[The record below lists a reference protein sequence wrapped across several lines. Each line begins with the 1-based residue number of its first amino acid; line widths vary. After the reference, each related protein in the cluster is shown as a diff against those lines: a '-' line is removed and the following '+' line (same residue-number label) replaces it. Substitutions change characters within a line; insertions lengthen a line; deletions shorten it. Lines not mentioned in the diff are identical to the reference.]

1 MREKWQ
7 KESTNNNNGQQQQV
21 EGKMKEVEEKKEEG
35 REEEQYAGKEGRACA
50 HAQSKMPSPKR
61 IRCVTAT

>member
-1 MREKWQ
+1 MREKCL

-21 EGKMKEVEEKKEEG
+21 EGEKKKEEQ
-35 REEEQYAGKEGRACA
+35 RKEKEWYAGKEGRACA

>member
-1 MREKWQ
+1 MREKCL
-7 KESTNNNNGQQQQV
+7 KESTNNNNGQQQPV
-21 EGKMKEVEEKKEEG
+21 EGEKEEEKEQKKEKE
-35 REEEQYAGKEGRACA
+35 RYAGKEGRACA

>member
-1 MREKWQ
+1 MREKCL

-21 EGKMKEVEEKKEEG
+21 EGEKKEE
-35 REEEQYAGKEGRACA
+35 EQKKEKEWYAGKEGRACA

>member
-1 MREKWQ
+1 MREKCL

-21 EGKMKEVEEKKEEG
+21 EGEKEEEKEQKKEKEW
-35 REEEQYAGKEGRACA
+35 YAGKEGRACA

>member
-1 MREKWQ
+1 MEGEK
-7 KESTNNNNGQQQQV
+7 
-21 EGKMKEVEEKKEEG
+21 KKEE
-35 REEEQYAGKEGRACA
+35 EQKKEKEWYAGKEGRACA

>member
-1 MREKWQ
+1 MREKCL

-21 EGKMKEVEEKKEEG
+21 VGEKKKEE
-35 REEEQYAGKEGRACA
+35 EQKKEKERYAGKEGRACA

>member
-1 MREKWQ
+1 MREKCL

-21 EGKMKEVEEKKEEG
+21 EGEKKKEE
-35 REEEQYAGKEGRACA
+35 EQKKEKERYAGKEGRACA

>member
-1 MREKWQ
+1 MREKCL

-21 EGKMKEVEEKKEEG
+21 DGEKKKEE
-35 REEEQYAGKEGRACA
+35 EEQKKEKERYAGKEGRACA